1 MRICVE
7 SDGMSFLLCTFH
19 QMVVL
24 RIVSRNKERLF
35 YILFLQDIQDLLRI
49 GGQSVI
55 KGKINHL
62 FLPRLCSSKRP
73 ETNSDTTL
81 SLLQGSAVQGISAEL
96 PSLQHKDPGVKIP
109 PRMHA
114 GQRVSGAGI
123 RCD

>member
-62 FLPRLCSSKRP
+62 FLPRLCS
-73 ETNSDTTL
+73 
-81 SLLQGSAVQGISAEL
+81 
-96 PSLQHKDPGVKIP
+96 
-109 PRMHA
+109 
-114 GQRVSGAGI
+114 
-123 RCD
+123 